1 MLEEQNTTS
10 KDLNSLQLK
19 SEGDN
24 IEPAGV
30 EKNEIYDSNDHSD
43 SNSTENK
50 VLEQEQPKMEIEE
63 EDKDLK
69 DLKIQDVLKVNC
81 AHVDFGEVLPGQII
95 EETIIIL
102 NNMNKT
108 KVPFKVKV
116 NCLSEEFEELDEYVY
131 SMRRPTPNEVFNYN
145 DTFLIILAQKAI
157 SYYKLAV
164 KVPNIC
170 EEKSIPGSIEIT
182 SEKTQDSIITVPIT
196 AKIAL
201 PKIKVEKMMRIKS
214 LNMSV
219 IKLFMKNPIRQD
231 FRIALKNCASSPVFV
246 EFSILKNERLVDYL
260 DFNFYPAQIS
270 LQPDVVN
277 NFVMSVK
284 TKHTDEDIINKDIHL
299 VLVVKVRNSSAIFS
313 YPMLLT
319 IGDGKSG

>member
-1 MLEEQNTTS
+1 MSDNAEVVSANTDPTPKLDDQELAAAPEPKEQDTAVAN
-10 KDLNSLQLK
+10 
-19 SEGDN
+19 
-24 IEPAGV
+24 P
-30 EKNEIYDSNDHSD
+30 
-43 SNSTENK
+43 STEAK
-50 VLEQEQPKMEIEE
+50 APKEEPKEIEE

-81 AHVDFGEVLPGQII
+81 AQVDFGEVLPGQII

-116 NCLSEEFEELDEYVY
+116 NCLSEEFEDLDEYVY

-157 SYYKLAV
+157 SYYKLAI

-170 EEKSIPGSIEIT
+170 EERVILGNIEIT
-182 SEKTQDSIITVPIT
+182 SEKTQDSVIVVPIT
-196 AKIAL
+196 AKIVL
-201 PKIKVEKMMRIKS
+201 PKLKVEKMMRIKS

-231 FRIALKNCASSPVFV
+231 FRIAMKNSGAAAVYA
-246 EFSILKNERLVDYL
+246 ELSILKNDRTIDYL
-260 DFNFYPAQIS
+260 DFNFYPAQVS
-270 LQPDVVN
+270 LQPSIVN

-284 TKHTDEDIINKDIHL
+284 TRHTDQNILNKDIHL
-299 VLVVKVRNSSAIFS
+299 VLIVKVRNSSAIFS
-313 YPMLLT
+313 FPVLLS

>member
-1 MLEEQNTTS
+1 M
-10 KDLNSLQLK
+10 
-19 SEGDN
+19 
-24 IEPAGV
+24 
-30 EKNEIYDSNDHSD
+30 SD
-43 SNSTENK
+43 SS
-50 VLEQEQPKMEIEE
+50 EQHAPTPETPTNPDEQDETTLKTHANTQADTDASPQLPKDEPKAEVEE

-69 DLKIQDVLKVNC
+69 ELKIQDVLKVNC
-81 AHVDFGEVLPGQII
+81 AQVDFGEVLPGQII

-116 NCLSEEFEELDEYVY
+116 NCLSEEFEDLDEYVY

-157 SYYKLAV
+157 SYYKLAI

-170 EEKSIPGSIEIT
+170 EERVILGNIEIT
-182 SEKTQDSIITVPIT
+182 SEKTQDSTIVVPIS
-196 AKIAL
+196 AKIVL
-201 PKIKVEKMMRIKS
+201 PKLKVEKMMRIKS

-231 FRIALKNCASSPVFV
+231 FRIAMKNSGAAPVYA
-246 EFSILKNERLVDYL
+246 ELSILKNDRLVDYL
-260 DFNFYPAQIS
+260 DFNFYPAQVS
-270 LQPDVVN
+270 LQPAIVN

-284 TKHTDEDIINKDIHL
+284 TRHTDQNILNKDIHL
-299 VLVVKVRNSSAIFS
+299 VLIVKVRNSSAIFS
-313 YPMLLT
+313 FPVLLS

>member
-1 MLEEQNTTS
+1 MSDSTEVITADTDPTPKLDDPELEQPTSDKEQDESPTPPS
-10 KDLNSLQLK
+10 D
-19 SEGDN
+19 
-24 IEPAGV
+24 
-30 EKNEIYDSNDHSD
+30 EKN
-43 SNSTENK
+43 
-50 VLEQEQPKMEIEE
+50 PKEDPKAEIEE

-69 DLKIQDVLKVNC
+69 DLKIQDILKVNC
-81 AHVDFGEVLPGQII
+81 AQVDFGEVLPGQII

-116 NCLSEEFEELDEYVY
+116 NCLSEEFEDLDEYVY

-170 EEKSIPGSIEIT
+170 EERVILGNIEIT
-182 SEKTQDSIITVPIT
+182 SEKTQDSIIVVPIT
-196 AKIAL
+196 ARIVL
-201 PKIKVEKMMRIKS
+201 PKLKVEKMMRIKS
-214 LNMSV
+214 LNLSV

-231 FRIALKNCASSPVFV
+231 FRIAMKNCGAALVYAELSVLKND
-246 EFSILKNERLVDYL
+246 RLVDFL
-260 DFNFYPAQIS
+260 DFNFYPAQVS
-270 LQPDVVN
+270 LQPSIVN

-284 TKHTDEDIINKDIHL
+284 TRHTEQNILNKDIHL
-299 VLVVKVRNSSAIFS
+299 VLIVKVRNSSAIFS
-313 YPMLLT
+313 FPVLLS

>member
-1 MLEEQNTTS
+1 MSDGTEVVAPNTELAHAPDEQDGPRDAEGTNASTDAKAP
-10 KDLNSLQLK
+10 KD
-19 SEGDN
+19 
-24 IEPAGV
+24 EPKAEAV
-30 EKNEIYDSNDHSD
+30 
-43 SNSTENK
+43 
-50 VLEQEQPKMEIEE
+50 E
-63 EDKDLK
+63 EDDRDLK

-81 AHVDFGEVLPGQII
+81 AQVDFGEVLPGQII

-116 NCLSEEFEELDEYVY
+116 NCLSEEFEDLDEYVY

-170 EEKSIPGSIEIT
+170 EERVILGNIEIT
-182 SEKTQDSIITVPIT
+182 SEKTQDSTIVVPIT
-196 AKIAL
+196 AKICL
-201 PKIKVEKMMRIKS
+201 PKLKVEKMMRIKS

-231 FRIALKNCASSPVFV
+231 FRIAMKNSGAAPVYA
-246 EFSILKNERLVDYL
+246 ELSILKNDKLVDYL
-260 DFNFYPAQIS
+260 DFNFYPAQVS
-270 LQPDVVN
+270 LQPAIVN

-284 TKHTDEDIINKDIHL
+284 TRHTDQNILNKDIHL
-299 VLVVKVRNSSAIFS
+299 VLIVKVRNSSAIFS
-313 YPMLLT
+313 FPILLS

>member
-1 MLEEQNTTS
+1 MSESLEVAPANTDAPTQLDESHPDTS
-10 KDLNSLQLK
+10 TSPMDSDAPTINGHTDNKAPKD
-19 SEGDN
+19 
-24 IEPAGV
+24 EPKAEV
-30 EKNEIYDSNDHSD
+30 
-43 SNSTENK
+43 
-50 VLEQEQPKMEIEE
+50 EE
-63 EDKDLK
+63 EDRDLK

-116 NCLSEEFEELDEYVY
+116 NCLSEEFEDLDEYVY

-164 KVPNIC
+164 KVPNIHD
-170 EEKSIPGSIEIT
+170 ERVILGNIEIT
-182 SEKTQDSIITVPIT
+182 SEKTQDSIIVVPIT
-196 AKIAL
+196 AKIGL
-201 PKIKVEKMMRIKS
+201 PKLKVEKMMRIKS

-231 FRIALKNCASSPVFV
+231 FRIAMKNCGAALVYAELSVLKND
-246 EFSILKNERLVDYL
+246 RLVDFL
-260 DFNFYPAQIS
+260 DFNFYPAQVS
-270 LQPDVVN
+270 LQPSIVN

-284 TKHTDEDIINKDIHL
+284 TRHTDQNILNKDIHL
-299 VLVVKVRNSSAIFS
+299 VLIVKVRNSSAIFS
-313 YPMLLT
+313 FPVLLS

>member
-1 MLEEQNTTS
+1 M
-10 KDLNSLQLK
+10 
-19 SEGDN
+19 
-24 IEPAGV
+24 
-30 EKNEIYDSNDHSD
+30 SD
-43 SNSTENK
+43 STEVVTSTTDPTPK
-50 VLEQEQPKMEIEE
+50 LEDPELSLSTDAKDQNELNGSSSTDAKQTKEESKEIEE

-81 AHVDFGEVLPGQII
+81 AQVDFGEVLPGQII

-116 NCLSEEFEELDEYVY
+116 NCLSEEFEDLDEYVY

-157 SYYKLAV
+157 SYYKLAI

-170 EEKSIPGSIEIT
+170 DERVILGNIEIT
-182 SEKTQDSIITVPIT
+182 SEKTQDSVIVVPIS
-196 AKIAL
+196 AKVVL
-201 PKIKVEKMMRIKS
+201 PKLKVEKMMRIKS

-231 FRIALKNCASSPVFV
+231 FRIAMKNCGAAPVYA
-246 EFSILKNERLVDYL
+246 ELSILKNDRLVDYL
-260 DFNFYPAQIS
+260 DFNFYPAQVN
-270 LQPDVVN
+270 LQPSIVN

-284 TKHTDEDIINKDIHL
+284 TRHTEQNILNKDIHM
-299 VLVVKVRNSSAIFS
+299 VLIVKVRNSSAIFS
-313 YPMLLT
+313 FPVLLS